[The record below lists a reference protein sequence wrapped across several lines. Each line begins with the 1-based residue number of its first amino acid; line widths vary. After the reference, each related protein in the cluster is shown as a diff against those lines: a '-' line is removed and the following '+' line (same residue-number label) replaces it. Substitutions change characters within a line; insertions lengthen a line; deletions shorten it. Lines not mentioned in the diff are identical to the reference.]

1 MSKADAL
8 INQLQKITSKDQ
20 KALAQSVQ
28 NKKTTSIN
36 TETNTKMILRNI
48 GKWGIPPAAAG
59 AGAGLGVLG
68 LSAGVKEAFG
78 IEAETEQEKKDSTKK
93 ITGWI
98 LFAALVTLFVVVLLP
113 RIKKAV
119 K

>member
-8 INQLQKITSKDQ
+8 INQLKKLTSQEQ

-28 NKKTTSIN
+28 SKKTTS
-36 TETNTKMILRNI
+36 TTSEPNTKMVLRNI
-48 GKWGIPPAAAG
+48 GKWGVPPAAAG

-78 IEAETEQEKKDSTKK
+78 IEVETEEEKKDSTKK
-93 ITGWI
+93 LTGW
-98 LFAALVTLFVVVLLP
+98 LVFAALVTLFIVVLLP

>member
-8 INQLQKITSKDQ
+8 INQLRKITSKDQ

-28 NKKTTSIN
+28 NKKTTSI
-36 TETNTKMILRNI
+36 TSETNTKMILRNI

-68 LSAGVKEAFG
+68 LSSGVKEAFG

>member
-1 MSKADAL
+1 MSKAQAL
-8 INQLQKITSKDQ
+8 LNQLTKLTAKDQ
-20 KALAQSVQ
+20 KALAQTVQ
-28 NKKTTSIN
+28 GKGVTTVQS
-36 TETNTKMILRNI
+36 ETSTKMLMRNI
-48 GKWGIPPAAAG
+48 GKWGVPPAAAG

-78 IEAETEQEKKDSTKK
+78 ITGDTEQEKINSTKK
-93 ITGWI
+93 ITGW
-98 LFAALVTLFVVVLLP
+98 LFFAALVTLFVVVLLP